1 LELEKFIHMKGKLMK
16 IAVIGGG
23 STYTPELVNGFL
35 SRVEQFP
42 LEELWLMDI
51 DPVRLEIVGG
61 FAQRMVEAKG
71 LPFKVEL
78 TTDQRK
84 AVEGASYI
92 TTQLRVGQMEARRKD
107 EYLGK
112 RHGLIGQETTGV
124 GGMAKALRTIPV
136 ILKIAE
142 DMHELAPGA
151 VLVNFTNPSG
161 LVTQALSKYAPEIQ
175 AVGVCNAPFT
185 TKMAIIDQLEQ
196 ATGKHIESSHAE
208 LNTLGL
214 NHLSWHRG
222 FTVDGEDVWPQVIE
236 GFIDS
241 LKKEEDPEWDPQ
253 TIEVLRMIPNYY
265 LEYFYHTDKKLASQE
280 KWPPSRAEEVMEI
293 EKDLLRE
300 YADPDL
306 KEPPSD
312 LMLRG
317 GAYYSTVATQ
327 LLNAHYNDLGET
339 HIVNTRNNGAVK
351 EWPADWVLEM
361 PARISRKGVEPLPT
375 QPLPPVCSGLI
386 AQVKAYELLTVE
398 AAVHGDRNTA
408 YQALLAHPLGPK
420 ADKIQDVLEDML
432 ETHRPYLP
440 QFWKK

>member
-1 LELEKFIHMKGKLMK
+1 MKV
-16 IAVIGGG
+16 AVIGGG

-35 SRVEQFP
+35 ARMEQFP
-42 LEELWLMDI
+42 LKELWLMDI
-51 DPVRLEIVGG
+51 DAKRLEIVGG
-61 FAQRMVEAKG
+61 FAQRMVEVKG
-71 LPFKVEL
+71 NPFKVVL
-78 TTDQRK
+78 STNQRES
-84 AVEGASYI
+84 VEGASYV
-92 TTQLRVGQMEARRKD
+92 TTQLRVGQMEARRRD

-142 DMHELAPGA
+142 DMRELAPGA
-151 VLVNFTNPSG
+151 MLANFTNPSG
-161 LVTQALSKYAPEIQ
+161 LVTQALSQYVPDVL
-175 AVGVCNAPFT
+175 AVGVCNV
-185 TKMAIIDQLEQ
+185 AIGVKTMILAELEK
-196 ATGKHIESSHAE
+196 ATGKTINPERAE
-208 LNTLGL
+208 LQTLGL

-236 GFIDS
+236 GYITE
-241 LKKEEDPEWDPQ
+241 LKAEEEPEWEPH
-253 TIEVLRMIPNYY
+253 TIEALKMIPNYY
-265 LEYFYHTDKKLASQE
+265 LQYFYHTDKKLAEQE

-300 YADPDL
+300 YADPEL
-306 KEPPSD
+306 KEPPAE

-339 HIVNTRNNGAVK
+339 HVVNTRNNGAVK
-351 EWPADWVLEM
+351 EWPDGWVLEM
-361 PARISRKGVEPLPT
+361 PARISRKGVEALPAE
-375 QPLPPVCSGLI
+375 PLPPVCFGLI

-398 AAVHGDRNTA
+398 AAVHGDRNAA
-408 YQALLAHPLGPK
+408 YQALLTHPLGPK
-420 ADKIQDVLEDML
+420 ADKIPTVLEDML
-432 ETHRPYLP
+432 ETHREYLP